1 MVTEAGEPKGLEAV
15 LMERSFNTHGKQAK
29 CKPVCPFENTD
40 CCLPC
45 ILSHQAD
52 FVNQVSMLEELITQ
66 AGHLCIF
73 LPKFHCELN
82 PIEMVH

>member
-1 MVTEAGEPKGLEAV
+1 MVTEAGEPKGLEAI
-15 LMERSFNTHGKQAK
+15 LMERGFNTHGKRAK

-40 CCLPC
+40 CCLTR

-82 PIEMVH
+82 PIEMVR